1 MVAAAVIGSAVVG
14 GVVSSK
20 ASKGAAETQAN
31 SANAATAAQTAQF
44 QQTQEN
50 VNPWLQAGQGAL
62 GQLST
67 KTLGGAFNP
76 VAYTAPTALS
86 SYAAGPDLTGQS
98 VTAPT
103 LQSATQGPTLKNV
116 TAAPEMGKFA
126 SAGEMQTVTP
136 AQLAA
141 YEQYQKQ
148 NPYQARGD
156 FTVDKFR
163 QDPGYQFQLQ
173 QGLDALSNRS
183 SVAGGLNSNNLK
195 GLVGYA
201 QGLADTSYQG
211 AFNRYQ
217 TEAGRSLNEYETGLN
232 SYIKQFMVGQGVQDR
247 NNGVTQQNFAN
258 QVTGAGF
265 NNGVTQ
271 QQYQNAF
278 QTQQGNNAN
287 IAANLQNQI
296 ASNAFNNQNAQ
307 TGFNNKMQVGAFNNQ
322 TAQTGFNNLM
332 QAGAFNN
339 ANAQQQFLNQN
350 AVTGLNNANTQYLD
364 ANNLQRQQ
372 LNNSNLQQQFSN
384 LNTLSQ
390 TGLGAGL
397 QQGQIGANTAQSIG
411 QNIIGAGNAQAAGQ
425 IGSANAITGAIG
437 QGYNAYLQNQF
448 MKPSQGDSFINSN
461 SGVLTSNPGLTG
473 ADIYSAF

>member
-1 MVAAAVIGSAVVG
+1 MVAAAVIGGAVVSG
-14 GVVSSK
+14 AIGAKSSK
-20 ASKGAAETQAN
+20 NAAETQAN
-31 SANAATAAQTAQF
+31 SANAATAAQQAQF

-50 VNPWLQAGQGAL
+50 VAPWLNAGKSAL
-62 GQLST
+62 GQLSS
-67 KTLGGAFNP
+67 KTLDGSFNP
-76 VAYTAPTALS
+76 IYYQAPTPLNG
-86 SYAAGPDLTGQS
+86 YAQGPDLMRQN

-103 LQSATQGPTLKNV
+103 LSNV
-116 TAAPEMGKFA
+116 KAAPELGKFGSVGA
-126 SAGEMQTVTP
+126 MQNVTP
-136 AQLAA
+136 AELAQ

-156 FTVDKFR
+156 FTVDKFH

-195 GLVGYA
+195 GLAGYA

-232 SYIKQFMVGQGVQDR
+232 DYIKQFMVGQGVQDR

-271 QQYQNAF
+271 QQYQDAF

-287 IAANLQNQI
+287 IMNNLQNQL
-296 ASNAFNNQNAQ
+296 AA
-307 TGFNNKMQVGAFNNQ
+307 TGFNNQTAQSGFNNRLQVGAFNNQ
-322 TAQTGFNNLM
+322 A
-332 QAGAFNN
+332 
-339 ANAQQQFLNQN
+339 AQQQFLNQN
-350 AVTGLNNANTQYLD
+350 AVTGLNNANTQYQDQSQLT
-364 ANNLQRQQ
+364 RQQ

-437 QGYNAYLQNQF
+437 QGYNAYLQSQF
-448 MKPSQGDSFINSN
+448 LKPSQSDAFINSN
-461 SGVLTSNPGLTG
+461 SKVLTSNPGLTG
-473 ADIYSAF
+473 SDVYSAF